1 MDKKPTFN
9 YKRKANEELFI
20 NEDDSCMPNALNT
33 YFGKRLFDGN
43 EDFHKKQ
50 NFNFKL
56 SKQVEY
62 NFSPTLSKRV
72 RYTESIST
80 KRSLDHYL
88 KRQHIFITNKIGK
101 NIPILRKF
109 LKKLPEKKFVLSY
122 NYRESFDNGK
132 NYKPK
137 TRHVVVIEKKNGL
150 IKTISDEGNDPTILP
165 RIDFYLNGCPK
176 NKIEDQLDV
185 PKWVEGVKVKI
196 ISIAIYEYVEEK

>member
-20 NEDDSCMPNALNT
+20 NEDDSCMTNALNT

-43 EDFHKKQ
+43 EKQ

-56 SKQVEY
+56 LKQVEY

-72 RYTESIST
+72 RYTESITT
-80 KRSLDHYL
+80 KRSLDHNL
-88 KRQHIFITNKIGK
+88 KRQHIIITNKIGK

-122 NYRESFDNGK
+122 N
-132 NYKPK
+132 
-137 TRHVVVIEKKNGL
+137 
-150 IKTISDEGNDPTILP
+150 
-165 RIDFYLNGCPK
+165 
-176 NKIEDQLDV
+176 
-185 PKWVEGVKVKI
+185 
-196 ISIAIYEYVEEK
+196 